1 MNPFKR
7 NTIASKTP
15 LKSQPKVNI
24 ESISDFP
31 SLGNSENIKKDRES
45 VSFLEMATKQLEEE
59 KEEEDPLKPGWV
71 SLKFQG
77 NKIIRRENSTTSLE
91 VIDKTENEEL
101 QEAMNKALQEIDKR
115 RKKYIDYYNEIHGQ
129 GEYENKY
136 INNDMYIS
144 SDEEEELYGDK
155 IKE

>member
-45 VSFLEMATKQLEEE
+45 VSFLEMATKQVEEE
-59 KEEEDPLKPGWV
+59 KEEDPLKPGWV